1 MQLARIIGHVTATV
15 KHPALVGW
23 RLQIAQ
29 PLDAADNPDGEPL
42 LAIGN
47 LGSGRGDR
55 VMLTSDGQSVR
66 EMMESNN
73 TPVRWAVIGIADE

>member
-23 RLQIAQ
+23 RMLIVQ
-29 PLDAADNPDGEPL
+29 PLDSAGNPDGEPL
-42 LAIGN
+42 LAIDN

-66 EMMESNN
+66 EMMESDN
-73 TPVRWAVIGIADE
+73 TPVRWAVMAIADE